1 MQYLLL
7 ALIYYLVVWKTI
19 KPVLSDKI
27 KSSNNNI
34 FLVKGDDIIN
44 EDGRNPTVLGNF
56 FSNTVKNLNITEYSG
71 THPRTDKVSSP
82 DLEAI
87 VEHSNHPRKHYTGE
101 HLNFKKS

>member
-7 ALIYYLVVWKTI
+7 VLTYNLVVWKTI
-19 KPVLSDKI
+19 KPVFDKI

-34 FLVKGDDIIN
+34 FLVKGDEIIN

-71 THPRTDKVSSP
+71 THPQTDKISTP